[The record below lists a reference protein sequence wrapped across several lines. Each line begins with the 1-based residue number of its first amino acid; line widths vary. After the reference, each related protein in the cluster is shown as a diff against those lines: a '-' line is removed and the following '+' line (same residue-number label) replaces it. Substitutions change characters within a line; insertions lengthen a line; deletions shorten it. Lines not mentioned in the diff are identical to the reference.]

1 MGNRQS
7 MELMFHLLLTLWSA
21 MVLTGCSGQN
31 AAPSTPVVTLNPS
44 RDYGYVL
51 GDLIPLSIN
60 IRLAEGDSLDQDSL
74 PPIGPLN
81 DWLNLRGTQ
90 VESVSEGNHEIT
102 QLRLV
107 YQIFKGVRIPEAV
120 TLPPISLRTR
130 GQSSQTFETPSWT
143 FTLTPVIPPE
153 ITDDDVQIQPD
164 SSVEPASTIDSVRT
178 LTLWLSATGL
188 TLLLL
193 TLGEWRRRRH
203 SRPFATTSKEMNA
216 LLARDRGADALRKS
230 ARMFHRALDQT
241 LGETLFAGEIERY
254 CSLHANFAP
263 LQDRLADFFA
273 LSQRLF
279 FDPNAGEFEAETRE
293 WLKDLAKRC
302 ARAENRSL

>member
-1 MGNRQS
+1 
-7 MELMFHLLLTLWSA
+7 
-21 MVLTGCSGQN
+21 MVLTGCSSQN
-31 AAPSTPVVTLNPS
+31 TAPSTPDVTLNPS

-51 GDLIPLSIN
+51 GDLIPVSIN

-74 PPIGPLN
+74 PSVGPLN
-81 DWLNLRGTQ
+81 DWLSLRSTQ
-90 VESVSEGNHEIT
+90 VELVSEGEREIT
-102 QLRLV
+102 QLRLI

-120 TLPPISLRTR
+120 TLPPISVRTR
-130 GQSSQTFETPSWT
+130 GQSSQSFEIPSWT
-143 FTLTPVIPPE
+143 FTLAPVIPPE
-153 ITDDDVQIQPD
+153 MSDDDVQIQPD
-164 SSVEPASTIDSVRT
+164 SPVEPASTVDSVRT

-193 TLGEWRRRRH
+193 TLGEWLRRRRT
-203 SRPFATTSKEMNA
+203 RPFATTSKEMNA

-241 LGETLFAGEIERY
+241 LGETLFAGELERF
-254 CSLHANFAP
+254 CSLHPGFSP

-279 FDPNAGEFEAETRE
+279 FDPDAGDFEGETRD
-293 WLKDLAKRC
+293 WLRDLAKRC
-302 ARAENRSL
+302 AKVENRSL

>member
-1 MGNRQS
+1 M
-7 MELMFHLLLTLWSA
+7 LHLLMMLWTT
-21 MVLTGCSGQN
+21 MMLTGCSGQN

-51 GDLIPLSIN
+51 GDLIPVSID

-74 PPIGPLN
+74 PPVGPLN
-81 DWLNLRGTQ
+81 DWLSLRDTR
-90 VESVSEGNHEIT
+90 VESVSEGGHQT
-102 QLRLV
+102 THLRLT

-130 GQSSQTFETPSWT
+130 GQSSQTFEIPSWT
-143 FTLTPVIPPE
+143 FTLVPVIPPE
-153 ITDDDVQIQPD
+153 MTDDDVQIQPD
-164 SSVEPASTIDSVRT
+164 LPVEPASTVESVRS
-178 LTLWLSATGL
+178 LILWLSATCL

-193 TLGEWRRRRH
+193 TLGEWLRRRRT
-203 SRPFATTSKEMNA
+203 RPFATTSKEMNA

-230 ARMFHRALDQT
+230 AQMLHRALDQT
-241 LGETLFAGEIERY
+241 LGETLFAGEIEHF
-254 CSLHANFAP
+254 CSLHPNFSP
-263 LQDRLADFFA
+263 LQDRLGEFFA

-279 FDPNAGEFEAETRE
+279 FDPNAGDFDTETRD